1 MNKKI
6 IFLAFTLII
15 ATLTNAQSQKYTVVD
30 EVVKKLGPLPELNVA
45 TITDTITR
53 NLANKEMKARAIFY
67 WVTNHIAIDAKATK
81 LNDQKNKDPENVIK
95 LRRATAQG
103 FSLLIQEM
111 CSLVNIRCLSI
122 DGYLKSFPEEI
133 NEKVDETNHSW
144 NVIQLG
150 ESPEQWFYVDASRAS
165 GYLDKK
171 MAVFTRQYTPQ
182 YFFADKL
189 LFNLDHYAD
198 NAAWQLGPGP
208 KNRKDFYALPVI
220 SSAAYQYGLKKPA
233 PITGTIKTK
242 INSPVNFSFPY
253 NGAKLV
259 SVDLLIGDNR
269 KLKKPEHMNFST
281 NNNTLSFSYAFKE
294 EDEFP
299 IRIIVDGKELMAY
312 QVMVKAK

>member
-1 MNKKI
+1 MT
-6 IFLAFTLII
+6 AF
-15 ATLTNAQSQKYTVVD
+15 ANAQNAQYKAVD
-30 EVVKKLGPLPELNVA
+30 EVVGKLGALPDLNVA

-53 NLANKEMKARAIFY
+53 NLANRELKARAIFY
-67 WVTNHIAIDAKATK
+67 WVSNNIAIDAKATK

-111 CSLVNIRCLSI
+111 CSLVKIRCLSI

-150 ESPEQWFYVDASRAS
+150 ESPELWFYIDASRAS
-165 GYLDKK
+165 GFLDKK
-171 MAVFTRQYTPQ
+171 MTVFTREYTPQ

-198 NAAWQLGPGP
+198 NSAWQLGPGP
-208 KNRKDFYALPVI
+208 KSRKDFYALPVI
-220 SSAAYQYGLKKPA
+220 SSAAYQYGLKKPV
-233 PITGTIKTK
+233 PISGSIKTK
-242 INSPVNFSFPY
+242 TNVPVIFSFPY

-281 NNNTLSFSYAFKE
+281 SDNTLSFSYAFKE

-299 IRIIVDGKELMAY
+299 IRIIVDGKEFMAY
-312 QVMVKAK
+312 QVVVKEK